1 MKEKVDYF
9 FAVDVALL
17 LTSDFFGAF
26 FDFLDFLTFL
36 VVSAFL
42 AGVAVGFDVTS
53 AAKTLHDK
61 ANKTATTNA
70 IILLIGRYLRSSG
83 FGSFCFF
90 GSEMFIFKPL
100 YLFMPSMV
108 G

>member
-26 FDFLDFLTFL
+26 FDFLDFLAFF

-42 AGVAVGFDVTS
+42 AGVGVGLDVTS
-53 AAKTLHDK
+53 AANTLHDK
-61 ANKTATTNA
+61 ANTKATAKA
-70 IILLIGRYLRSSG
+70 ISFFMVVYLRSYG
-83 FGSFCFF
+83 FCSCT
-90 GSEMFIFKPL
+90 
-100 YLFMPSMV
+100 
-108 G
+108 